1 MIKYKVVQNDC
12 EFGQDCRGKLLKFHT
27 TTACEFH
34 ADAILRQYR
43 QGREFARYGRVL
55 AGLGITLMLASTF
68 LAWVK

>member
-1 MIKYKVVQNDC
+1 MIKYRIVQSGC
-12 EFGQDCRGKLLKFHT
+12 EFGEDCRGKLLKLRT

-43 QGREFARYGRVL
+43 QGKEFAGYGRAL
-55 AGLGITLMLASTF
+55 AGLGVVLMLASTF